1 MFTEGTDRK
10 PYINFTCI
18 QFLDEWK
25 SWPAWQGWTW
35 HLCYN
40 DRWEGKVPGFYVVII
55 FAFQVQLMY
64 HEGLH
69 DRVLSLSL
77 LTWHALDKFGAPLEE
92 NTTIGSNQSSFC
104 SYLSVSDWQNL
115 MWGLINAFIFY
126 VMLLLVHLHLELW
139 WPRCLLG

>member
-10 PYINFTCI
+10 PFINFTCI
-18 QFLDEWK
+18 RFLDERK
-25 SWPAWQGWTW
+25 SWPTWQGWTW

-40 DRWEGKVPGFYVVII
+40 DRWEGKVPWFYVVII

-77 LTWHALDKFGAPLEE
+77 LTWHAILDKFWAPLEE
-92 NTTIGSNQSSFC
+92 NTTISSNQSWFC
-104 SYLSVSDWQNL
+104 SFLCVWLTKSDVRIDKCFHFLCNVVASSF
-115 MWGLINAFIFY
+115 AFRI
-126 VMLLLVHLHLELW
+126 MMT
-139 WPRCLLG
+139 